1 MTFSPCVVL
10 GGTGMLATTVEQLAR
25 SGEHVVVTA
34 RRPELAPAAW
44 ASLDVEVVAVDRD
57 DEAGLDTLLAPG
69 VRLLVDGQ
77 CYTPVHARALAR
89 WSHAADATVMIS
101 ARAVYV
107 DAQGRHTNSDEAPR
121 WEGPTPEDTP
131 TLAFAGEPYRSREG
145 YGANKAEAE
154 RLLAATGRDVS
165 VLRPARIHGPGVR
178 RVREWP
184 LLRAGLDGTP
194 VIRVRDGSA
203 APSVTSGE
211 AIARTILACAAD
223 PATRVLN
230 VADVPPTRAI
240 DLARAALDATGGE
253 ASVLVDVD
261 DAEEAL
267 ALPWTGDQVLA
278 TDRVTA
284 LGVALPPPV
293 ETVADAAR
301 WVASRAR
308 RSPDGTW
315 ELPPHLD
322 GS

>member
-1 MTFSPCVVL
+1 
-10 GGTGMLATTVEQLAR
+10 MLATTVEHLVHA
-25 SGEHVVVTA
+25 GERVVVTA
-34 RRPELAPAAW
+34 RRPELAPAWKA
-44 ASLDVEVVAVDRD
+44 LDVEVAPLDRD
-57 DEAGLDTLLAPG
+57 DEAGLDALLAPG
-69 VRLLVDGQ
+69 ARLLVDGQ
-77 CYTPVHARALAR
+77 CYTPAHARALAR
-89 WSHAADATVMIS
+89 WSHAADSTVMIS

-107 DAQGRHTNSDEAPR
+107 DAEGRHTNSDEPPR
-121 WEGPTPEDTP
+121 WAGPTPEDTP
-131 TLAFAGEPYRSREG
+131 TLAFAGEPYQSREG

-165 VLRPARIHGPGVR
+165 VLRPARIHGRGGR

-184 LLRAGLDGTP
+184 LLRAGLDGSP
-194 VIRVRDGSA
+194 VIRVCGGSA

-211 AIARTILACAAD
+211 AIARTILACAAG
-223 PATRVLN
+223 PASRLLN

-253 ASVLVDVD
+253 DSVLVDAD

-267 ALPWTGDQVLA
+267 ALPWAGDQVLA

-284 LGVALPPPV
+284 LGVTLPHPV

-301 WVASRAR
+301 WVASLAR